1 MFPISMTTLDHFT
14 ASLACPQCGQAQWAA
29 LPNAIRC
36 ARCGGEYPV
45 VEDVLDLTGACED
58 TAIRRERE
66 AACETERD
74 PSLGGINEQFE
85 DLAAVDGPLKSAI
98 LALPYGDG
106 SKYYREPGYFWNVHG
121 SVAAFDFLLA
131 HLDARHGQRLLDLGA
146 DLTWSTAH
154 MARRGLQ
161 CTAVDINHHLAAGRL
176 FSDHYGVAYSL
187 IRADMSRAS
196 FRDAAFDVVL
206 AINALHHVSDLQQV
220 ASNIARVLRR
230 GGRLAFVEPYCAH
243 EEDRRRFGAAQIE
256 AGINEHTYLLQE
268 WHQAFTRAGLAVKC
282 HRICDSFAAV
292 YEKAGAAASDLFSG
306 FYEGT
311 LSAVTPP
318 AREVGSSGPAVI
330 VQIRNAGTGVW
341 CEQSVFPV
349 RASYH
354 LYRVDAGARVPVSF
368 DNARTVLP
376 SEIEPGG
383 QLTVTVQVSKPVQPG
398 QYVAEVDL
406 VHEGVRWF
414 SERGLR
420 PLPLT
425 FSVGS
430 D

>member
-1 MFPISMTTLDHFT
+1 LNFDHVT
-14 ASLACPQCGQAQWAA
+14 ASLACPRCGQGQWSA

-36 ARCGGEYPV
+36 SGCGSEYPV
-45 VEDVLDLTGACED
+45 VEDVLDLTGVCDDAV
-58 TAIRRERE
+58 IRRERE

-74 PSLGGINEQFE
+74 PTLGGINEQFE
-85 DLAAVDGPLKSAI
+85 DLAAVDGPLKSAV

-106 SKYYREPGYFWNVHG
+106 SKYYREPGYFRNVHG
-121 SVAAFDFLLA
+121 SVAAFDFLVA
-131 HLDARHGQRLLDLGA
+131 HLDARPGQRLLDLGA
-146 DLTWSTAH
+146 DLTWSTAQ
-154 MARRGLQ
+154 MARRGLL

-176 FSDHYGVAYSL
+176 FSDHYGVAYGL

-196 FRDAAFDVVL
+196 FRDGAFDVVL
-206 AINALHHVSDLQQV
+206 AINALHHASDLQQV

-230 GGRLAFVEPYCAH
+230 GGRLAFVEPYCVN

-256 AGINEHTYLLQE
+256 AGINEHTYLLRE
-268 WHQAFTRAGLAVKC
+268 WHQAFTRAGLAVRI

-292 YEKAGAAASDLFSG
+292 YEKVDAADPDLFSG
-306 FYEGT
+306 FYDGT
-311 LSAVTPP
+311 LSAVAATDWE
-318 AREVGSSGPAVI
+318 AGSSDPAALIQV
-330 VQIRNAGTGVW
+330 RNAGTGAW

-354 LYRVDAGARVPVSF
+354 LYRMDAGARVPVSF

-376 SEIEPGG
+376 SAIEPGG
-383 QLTVTVQVSKPVQPG
+383 QLTVTLQISKPAQPG

-420 PLPLT
+420 PLVLT

>member
-14 ASLACPQCGQAQWAA
+14 ASLACPHCGQVQWAA

-36 ARCGGEYPV
+36 ARCGREYPV

-58 TAIRRERE
+58 TVIRRERE

-85 DLAAVDGPLKSAI
+85 DLRAVDGPLKSAI

-131 HLDARHGQRLLDLGA
+131 HLDARPGQRLLDLGA

-230 GGRLAFVEPYCAH
+230 GGRLAFVEPYCAN
-243 EEDRRRFGAAQIE
+243 EEDRRGFGAAQIE

-268 WHQAFTRAGLAVKC
+268 WHQAFTRAGLAVKF

-292 YEKAGAAASDLFSG
+292 YEKADAAVPDLFSG
-306 FYEGT
+306 FYEGA
-311 LSAVTPP
+311 LSAMTAP
-318 AREVGSSGPAVI
+318 AREVGSSDLAAI
-330 VQIRNAGTGVW
+330 VQIRNAGNGAW

-383 QLTVTVQVSKPVQPG
+383 QLTVTLQISKPAQPG

-414 SERGLR
+414 FERGLR
-420 PLPLT
+420 PLLLT